1 MATDFSSL
9 DKLIEFGL
17 GLGIATQMMNTMN
30 NAISRTAYPG
40 VGINPG
46 LCIQQEQVVNEGLK
60 KESSG
65 YYVVYDERM
74 AGPLTENEMSTLIKE
89 GKIQAKTLC
98 WKAGQYALRLA
109 VDIPEVNK
117 LLLLNSKE

>member
-30 NAISRTAYPG
+30 TVISNTAYPG

-46 LCIQQEQVVNEGLK
+46 VIAPEKVNLNQVPATLPEEYYIV
-60 KESSG
+60 KEDR
-65 YYVVYDERM
+65 V
-74 AGPLTENEMSTLIKE
+74 AGPLSEQELDILIKK
-89 GKIQAKTLC
+89 GIVGRQTFC
-98 WKAGQYALRLA
+98 WRPGRPSWAFAM
-109 VDIPEVNK
+109 DIPEVNK
-117 LLLLNSKE
+117 LLLLNSVV